1 MKGFD
6 LNFDEDKSR
15 VQHVFNALER
25 LPEDEEIRGH
35 WTRYLCILTA
45 SLLETGLREIIVEY
59 VRRNSDKRIQ
69 KRFSRRQQLPSN
81 PKKSEIIS
89 TLHSFDKEWGKEIEK
104 YITEERG
111 AKIDSVM
118 NNRNRIAHGQDVSIT
133 SRSLNSQFQEVVLVI
148 KFINDLVLTQSDA
161 AE

>member
-1 MKGFD
+1 MP
-6 LNFDEDKSR
+6 L
-15 VQHVFNALER
+15 
-25 LPEDEEIRGH
+25 
-35 WTRYLCILTA
+35 
-45 SLLETGLREIIVEY
+45 
-59 VRRNSDKRIQ
+59 
-69 KRFSRRQQLPSN
+69 N

-118 NNRNRIAHGQDVSIT
+118 NNRNRIAHGQDVSII
-133 SRSLNSQFQEVVLVI
+133 SRSLNSQFQEVVQVI